1 MQIKS
6 IQEIIDKIRG
16 KHKNSLKKFMERNTL
31 SIPKGIDTSKLHIGI
46 VGKNNTIKIARGVNI
61 SGRFTINGYMDDS
74 VIEIGENFS
83 CGDVHFQLGQNH
95 KNFGKIKNVN
105 IKIDSNLSWESG
117 SLETYN
123 SNSCV
128 DIGTDCMFAGNVT
141 LFNTDAHPIFDAE
154 TNELINKVKGM
165 NVGNH
170 VWLGMN
176 STVLKN
182 SFVSDNSVVGWGSV
196 YSKNKETRTNC
207 AFAGNPAKIVKENIN
222 WDKNGAKC
230 GYIGGEKR

>member
-105 IKIDSNLSWESG
+105 IKIDSNLSWEQG
-117 SLETYN
+117 SLVTYN

-154 TNELINKVKGM
+154 TNEMINKVKGM

-170 VWLGMN
+170 VWLCMN

-182 SFVSDNSVVGWGSV
+182 SFVPDNSVVGWGSV
-196 YSKNKETRTNC
+196 YSK
-207 AFAGNPAKIVKENIN
+207 KIVHLLEILQKLSKKIL
-222 WDKNGAKC
+222 
-230 GYIGGEKR
+230 IGIKMGQNAVILEEKRGN

>member
-1 MQIKS
+1 
-6 IQEIIDKIRG
+6 
-16 KHKNSLKKFMERNTL
+16 MERNTL
-31 SIPKGIDTSKLHIGI
+31 SIPKGIETSKLHIGI

-105 IKIDSNLSWESG
+105 IKIDSNLSWESSG
-117 SLETYN
+117 SLVTYN

-170 VWLGMN
+170 VWLCMN

-182 SFVSDNSVVGWGSV
+182 SFVPDNSVVGWGSV